1 MMKPSLR
8 VSFFSIL
15 FLLLIQTKL
24 IANSEI
30 TILYT
35 NNTNG
40 ALENCLCP
48 GKAYGSL
55 EKRVHYIR
63 DWYSNNSN
71 TILLDAGDF
80 LSPTRNALK
89 DSIAFRI
96 YEMMPYD
103 AIGLG
108 DQEFF
113 KGVAF
118 INDLIEGSKLPFL
131 SSNIEKPE
139 LKQINQQIIIQ
150 RDDIKFGILS
160 IIDPGVFLFFPKR
173 VKDEVSFSD
182 FRNTLQSKIDALRKI
197 SDIVILLSH
206 NGIDEDR
213 AIAKTYSGIDVII
226 GSHTQTVL
234 ESPEKVEKTVI
245 VQSGKDG
252 YYVGHLRLSFD
263 NENRLISHEGELV
276 AMDFDFPNDS
286 TVVEMIIDYN
296 RMSKERAGSVIE
308 RIIPVPNEF
317 IVASSESCI
326 SCHPSEYDHWKSS
339 RHSMSLKTLKNSHKE
354 KSPECLSCHTSGFGR
369 DDGYLNY
376 NITSGLNNV
385 NCTECHFTPANHIA
399 EPALFLTEGLT
410 EENCVRCHDKVNSP
424 DFSFSVYMDKSRH
437 PIPQTLSSEIINLE
451 PKLEVS
457 LKENT
462 NNDLWIY
469 HTVKSGETLWSIS
482 IEYLGSGFR
491 WKEVYDA
498 NSDLVSDPNFLI
510 VGSNIKIPKN

>member
-1 MMKPSLR
+1 M
-8 VSFFSIL
+8 
-15 FLLLIQTKL
+15 T
-24 IANSEI
+24 
-30 TILYT
+30 
-35 NNTNG
+35 
-40 ALENCLCP
+40 
-48 GKAYGSL
+48 
-55 EKRVHYIR
+55 
-63 DWYSNNSN
+63 
-71 TILLDAGDF
+71 
-80 LSPTRNALK
+80 
-89 DSIAFRI
+89 
-96 YEMMPYD
+96 
-103 AIGLG
+103 
-108 DQEFF
+108 
-113 KGVAF
+113 
-118 INDLIEGSKLPFL
+118 
-131 SSNIEKPE
+131 
-139 LKQINQQIIIQ
+139 
-150 RDDIKFGILS
+150 
-160 IIDPGVFLFFPKR
+160 
-173 VKDEVSFSD
+173 
-182 FRNTLQSKIDALRKI
+182 KI

-206 NGIDEDR
+206 NGIDADR
-213 AIAKTYSGIDVII
+213 DIAKTYSGIDVII

-234 ESPEKVEKTVI
+234 ESPEKVGKTVI

-252 YYVGHLRLSFD
+252 YYVGHLRLSFN
-263 NENRLISHEGELV
+263 NENHLISHEGELV

-286 TVVEMIIDYN
+286 TVVDMIIDYN
-296 RMSKERAGSVIE
+296 RISKERAGSVIE

-339 RHSMSLKTLKNSHKE
+339 RHAMSLKTLKDSHKE

-385 NCTECHFTPANHIA
+385 NCTECHFTPAGHIA
-399 EPALFLTEGLT
+399 KPALFVTKGLT
-410 EENCVRCHDKVNSP
+410 EENCIRCHDKINSP

-437 PIPQTLSSEIINLE
+437 PIPRTLSSEIINLE

-462 NNDLWIY
+462 NKDLWIY

-498 NSDLVSDPNFLI
+498 NSDFVSDPNFLI

>member
-1 MMKPSLR
+1 MMKPFLR
-8 VSFFSIL
+8 VSFFFIL
-15 FLLLIQTKL
+15 FLSLIQTKL
-24 IANSEI
+24 IANTEI

-80 LSPTRNALK
+80 LSPTRNVLK

-118 INDLIEGSKLPFL
+118 INNLIEGSKLPFL

-139 LKQINQQIIIQ
+139 LKQINEQIIIQ
-150 RDDIKFGILS
+150 RDNIKFGILS

-182 FRNTLQSKIDALRKI
+182 FSSTLQSKIDALTKI

-206 NGIDEDR
+206 NGIDADR
-213 AIAKTYSGIDVII
+213 DIAKTYSGIDVII

-252 YYVGHLRLSFD
+252 YYVGHLRLSFN
-263 NENRLISHEGELV
+263 NENHLISH
-276 AMDFDFPNDS
+276 
-286 TVVEMIIDYN
+286 
-296 RMSKERAGSVIE
+296 
-308 RIIPVPNEF
+308 
-317 IVASSESCI
+317 
-326 SCHPSEYDHWKSS
+326 
-339 RHSMSLKTLKNSHKE
+339 
-354 KSPECLSCHTSGFGR
+354 
-369 DDGYLNY
+369 
-376 NITSGLNNV
+376 
-385 NCTECHFTPANHIA
+385 
-399 EPALFLTEGLT
+399 
-410 EENCVRCHDKVNSP
+410 
-424 DFSFSVYMDKSRH
+424 
-437 PIPQTLSSEIINLE
+437 
-451 PKLEVS
+451 
-457 LKENT
+457 
-462 NNDLWIY
+462 
-469 HTVKSGETLWSIS
+469 
-482 IEYLGSGFR
+482 
-491 WKEVYDA
+491 
-498 NSDLVSDPNFLI
+498 
-510 VGSNIKIPKN
+510 